1 MTTPKP
7 LASVSLDL
15 DDLWTYLKTRG
26 DPAWE
31 ARPSY
36 LPAFVP
42 QALDLLERLGLRITV
57 FVVGADALR
66 PANLPHLRAIVERG
80 HRIGNHSFSHECWL
94 HLLTRGQLEAEIAR
108 AEEAIVE
115 ATGQRPV
122 GFRGPG
128 FSWSPELLELLST
141 REYLYDASTLPTFLG
156 PVARWYFL
164 ARSGLSSEERTRRS
178 ALYGAFRD
186 GFRPLRPYR
195 WQLPSGKQILEIPI
209 TTVPLLKVPFH
220 MSYLLYLGGISHGLM
235 YAYLR
240 CAIRACR
247 VMGVQPSFLLHP
259 LDFLGAEQAPGLS
272 FFPGMTMSGERK
284 RDLVVRALAVLAE
297 SFRLVPMEYHAD
309 AIIAAGRLPERVPA
323 FA

>member
-1 MTTPKP
+1 MSVAKP

-42 QALDLLERLGLRITV
+42 QALDLLERLALQITV
-57 FVVGADALR
+57 FVVGADAVRSENR
-66 PANLPHLRAIVERG
+66 PYLRAIAERG

-94 HLLTRGQLEAEIAR
+94 HLMPKAQLEAEVIR
-108 AEEAIVE
+108 AEEALFD

-128 FSWSPELLELLST
+128 FSWSPELLELLSS
-141 REYLYDASTLPTFLG
+141 REYLYDASTLPSFLG
-156 PVARWYFL
+156 PPARWYFL
-164 ARSGLSSEERTRRS
+164 ARSQMTSEERTRRS

-195 WQLPSGKQILEIPI
+195 WHLPSGEQILEIPI
-209 TTVPLLKVPFH
+209 TTFPLVKVPFH
-220 MSYLLYLGGISHGLM
+220 MSYLLYLGGMSQSLM
-235 YAYLR
+235 FSYLR

-247 VMGVQPSFLLHP
+247 VMRVEPSFLLHP

-272 FFPGMTMSGERK
+272 FFPGMTMPGDRK
-284 RDLVVRALAVLAE
+284 RDLVVRVLGVLSE
-297 SFRLVPMEYHAD
+297 SFQLVPMEHHAG
-309 AIIAAGRLPERVPA
+309 AILAAGRLPERVPA

>member
-1 MTTPKP
+1 MTSGKP

-15 DDLWTYLKTRG
+15 DDLWTYLRTRG

-36 LPAFVP
+36 LPTFVP
-42 QALDLLERLGLRITV
+42 LALDLLDRLDLRITV
-57 FVVGADALR
+57 FVVGADATR
-66 PANLPHLRAIVERG
+66 SANIPHLRAIAERG

-94 HLLTRGQLEAEIAR
+94 HLQTSSQLEGEIVR
-108 AEEAIVE
+108 AEEAITE

-128 FSWSPELLELLST
+128 FSWSPELLELLSR

-156 PVARWYFL
+156 PLARWYFL
-164 ARSGLSSEERTRRS
+164 ARSGLSREERARREG
-178 ALYGAFRD
+178 LYGAFRD

-195 WQLPSGKQILEIPI
+195 WQLKSGSQLLEIPI
-209 TTVPLLKVPFH
+209 TTFPVFRLPFH
-220 MSYLLYLGGISHGLM
+220 MSYLLYLRGISHHLM
-235 YAYLR
+235 FGYLR
-240 CAIRACR
+240 SAIHACLALR
-247 VMGVQPSFLLHP
+247 VQPSFLLHP

-272 FFPGMTMSGERK
+272 FFPGMGLPGALK
-284 RDLVVRALAVLAE
+284 RDLVVRVLE
-297 SFRLVPMEYHAD
+297 VLGKSFRLVPMEHHAG
-309 AIIAAGRLPERVPA
+309 AILAGGRLPERAPA

>member
-1 MTTPKP
+1 MAKP

-42 QALDLLERLGLRITV
+42 QALDLLERLALQITV
-57 FVVGADALR
+57 FVVGADAVR
-66 PANLPHLRAIVERG
+66 AENRSYLRAIAERG

-94 HLLTRGQLEAEIAR
+94 HLMTKAQLETEIVR
-108 AEEAIVE
+108 AEEALVD

-128 FSWSPELLELLST
+128 FSWSPDLLELLST
-141 REYLYDASTLPTFLG
+141 REYLYDASTLPSFLG
-156 PVARWYFL
+156 PAARWYFL
-164 ARSGLSSEERTRRS
+164 ARSPMTSEERTRRS

-195 WQLPSGKQILEIPI
+195 WHLPSGKQLLEIPI
-209 TTVPLLKVPFH
+209 TTFPLVKVPFH

-235 YAYLR
+235 FAYLR
-240 CAIRACR
+240 SAIRACR
-247 VMGVQPSFLLHP
+247 AFGVQPSFLLHP
-259 LDFLGAEQAPGLS
+259 LDFLGAEQAPGLA
-272 FFPGMTMSGERK
+272 FFPGMTMPGDRK
-284 RDLVVRALAVLAE
+284 RDLVVQVLRVLGESFQLVSMEHHAGAVL
-297 SFRLVPMEYHAD
+297 
-309 AIIAAGRLPERVPA
+309 AAGRLPERVPA